1 MKGYIMILFEEDW
14 QVEYPHAV
22 IHKETKNESFVR
34 YSALLKS
41 MGVKNYLFPLQL
53 HDPELALVDPYD
65 PNLTEE
71 QMMRVALECYNNFYY
86 FIREVARTPEST
98 DEMPIR
104 FRANRGNMALYW
116 LYLNHVETLLI
127 MIRQSG
133 KSFAVDSLDN
143 YLLNIRLKKMEIHL
157 LTKDDKLRTSNLNRL
172 KKLDES
178 LPFYLRRRN
187 KFDVGNTE
195 KMTVKALQNA
205 YIGHL
210 PAASPKDA
218 IKVGRGMT
226 TANFRIDEF
235 AYFKNIAISLPSALA
250 AGTAARAIAEQL
262 GYPYGTLFTTTAG
275 MIDDEDGKYA
285 YDYMLGCAV
294 WSEMFMEARNY
305 EHLIDIITKAA
316 PNEEREARVN
326 CTFNHRQLGFSDE
339 WLRKAMVTAKSKGE
353 DAERD
358 FLNQWTHGTESSLLS
373 EELNALIRSSEKTDY
388 YNDITTPHN
397 YIVRWFVPQHAIS
410 TVMNED
416 HVMSLDTSDALGND
430 DIGMK
435 IRKVNTGGITASGN
449 YNEINLFGFAEWV
462 ANWLIK
468 YPKLTLIIERRSSGA
483 AIIDGV
489 IRILVANGI
498 DPFRRIFNKVVQE
511 ADEKPDQFKEIMV
524 PMNRRP
530 PYIYEKM
537 KSSFGFATAASG
549 MASRSDLYGITFQN
563 AAAQTGGLVHDPMTI
578 KQILGLKVINGRI
591 DHGKGGHDDM
601 VIAWLLSYWMLTQA
615 KNLHYYGINAR
626 DILSQNQ
633 KYLVANNP
641 QDKYK
646 QLEQAWLREKIE
658 ALSEEIKK
666 ERDDYVAAKLEA
678 NLKAMVIRL
687 SADNRQIL
695 SVDEMISNLREQR
708 KLNNR
713 FNHYQ
718 RR

>member
-1 MKGYIMILFEEDW
+1 MILFEQDW
-14 QVEYPHAV
+14 QEEYPHAV
-22 IHKETKNESFVR
+22 VHKETKNESFVR

-53 HDPELALVDPYD
+53 HDPSLANVDPYD

-71 QMMRVALECYNNFYY
+71 QMMRVALECFNNFYY

-98 DEMPIR
+98 DDFPIR

-116 LYLNHVETLLI
+116 LYFNHIETLLI

-157 LTKDDKLRTSNLNRL
+157 LTKDDKLRTSNLSRL

-205 YIGHL
+205 YIAHL

-262 GYPYGTLFTTTAG
+262 GYPYGTIFTTTAG
-275 MIDDEDGKYA
+275 MIDDEEAGMYA
-285 YDYMLGCAV
+285 YEYMLGCAV
-294 WSEMFMEARNY
+294 WSEMFMDARDL
-305 EHLIDIITKAA
+305 EHLVDIITKAA
-316 PNEEREARVN
+316 PNEDREARVN
-326 CTFNHRQLGFSDE
+326 CTLNHRQLGFSDE
-339 WLRKAMVTAKSKGE
+339 WLRKAMVTAKAKGE

-358 FLNQWTHGTESSLLS
+358 FLNQWTHGSQSSLLD
-373 EELNALIRSSEKTDY
+373 EETNALIRNSEKTDY
-388 YNDITTPHN
+388 YNQITTPHN
-397 YIVRWFVPQHAIS
+397 YIVRWFVPSNTIQQ
-410 TVMNED
+410 VMNED
-416 HVMSLDTSDALGND
+416 HIMSLDTSDALGKD
-430 DIGMK
+430 DIGLK
-435 IRKVNTGGITASGN
+435 IRKVSTGGITASGN

-462 ANWLIK
+462 ADWLIK
-468 YPKLTLIIERRSSGA
+468 YPKITLIIERRSSGS
-483 AIIDGV
+483 AILDGV

-498 DPFRRIFNKVVQE
+498 DPFRRIFNRVVQE
-511 ADEKPDQFKEIMV
+511 ADEKPDLFKEIMV

-530 PYIYEKM
+530 PFIYEKM
-537 KSSFGFATAASG
+537 KSQFGFATSG
-549 MASRSDLYGITFQN
+549 GGMTSRADLYGHTFQN
-563 AAAQTGGLVHDPMTI
+563 AAAETGHLTHDPMTI
-578 KQILGLKVINGRI
+578 KQILGLKIVNGRI
-591 DHGKGGHDDM
+591 DHGKDGHDDM

-615 KNLHYYGINAR
+615 KNLHHYGINSR
-626 DILSQNQ
+626 EILRQNQ
-633 KYLVANNP
+633 KYQVANNP

-646 QLEQAWLREKIE
+646 AMEQMWLREQIE
-658 ALSEEIKK
+658 KLGEEIKK
-666 ERDDYVAAKLEA
+666 ERDDFVANRLEV
-678 NLKAMVIRL
+678 NLKALIMRL
-687 SADNRQIL
+687 SNDSRQIL
-695 SVDEMISNLREQR
+695 SVDEMINNLREQR
-708 KLNNR
+708 KNNR
-713 FNHYQ
+713 FGSFN